1 MILLTEKE
9 RLPVVTSNLFKRWTY
24 RFFAPDVLQRAT
36 YEAFRRL
43 LEYDHQCHELIAD
56 FQDLLFKKEPSDWTK
71 VTALYSELSEVTGA
85 LVYEL
90 ARISPRSAAGLS
102 TYYRKFDSYIRY
114 LLQTESNDSGAP
126 YIFCL
131 SDARMKHQ
139 YTGNKAKNLAE
150 LFQKLECRI
159 PPGFVITT
167 NSWHALLEHNN
178 LRSQIN
184 SHLLALDPDDIHSL
198 QETSRA
204 LMSLVLAAEIPSEI
218 SQALTKAS
226 KDLIAGINT
235 KNQILFAVRSSAV
248 NEDGVHSFA
257 GQYES
262 ILNVLPADVH
272 NSYLQVLASKYTP
285 QALLYRI
292 TAGISDEEASMAVLI
307 LEMIAARAA
316 GVIYTSDPK
325 EKIKDTV
332 FIHSVKGTGEKLVS
346 GNAEPHLICFNKE
359 GTLVSPEPASD
370 DPIGLEEAHTLAETA
385 LKLESFFGCPQDIEW
400 VIGDEEPLIL
410 QSRPLQTSFS
420 SEEVSTECCIGKDL
434 PLLYR
439 GGITASQG
447 WGTGKAFLFSAD
459 SDPDQLPADIILI
472 VENIPSSLILFLPKC
487 SGVVAAGGSV
497 ASHFATICREMR
509 IPLLVSASNVM
520 EKVVH
525 GDFITVD
532 ADRQTIFQGTDESCV
547 KNEREKSSLKERQPY
562 YRRLHAINDFIAPLT
577 LLDPEASSFTP
588 DGCRSFHDILRYSH
602 EKAVRAMFSIGKSG
616 SRKGNRKK
624 LETELPFELYLVD
637 VDGNSD
643 SAQVSVDARVAIEQV
658 KSAPLHALW
667 AGLTHPSIVW
677 DDKEYY
683 NWKDYDNAAM
693 SDGFAFKNSAE
704 SASYA
709 VYGQDYLNLNMRF
722 GYHFTVVDT
731 LCGKKSEQNYCSIR
745 FAGGGGT
752 FEGRCYRLQ
761 YIEAILEKIGFK
773 VVSRADLLD
782 ARLDALPADQMIQR
796 LFTLGRMLGNSKQ
809 MDIVL
814 KDGDSAA
821 YHLEQFF
828 NINDFL

>member
-1 MILLTEKE
+1 M
-9 RLPVVTSNLFKRWTY
+9 VTSNLFKRWTY

-43 LEYDHQCHELIAD
+43 LEHDHQCHELIAD
-56 FQDLLFKKEPSDWTK
+56 FQDLLFKKEPGDWTK
-71 VTALYSELSEVTGA
+71 VTALYDKLSETTGA
-85 LVYEL
+85 LVHEL

-114 LLQTESNDSGAP
+114 LLQTESIDSGAP
-126 YIFCL
+126 YVFCL
-131 SDARMKHQ
+131 SDARMKQ
-139 YTGNKAKNLAE
+139 KYTGNKAKNLAE
-150 LFQKLECRI
+150 LFQKLEVRI

-167 NSWHALLEHNN
+167 NSWHALLEYND
-178 LRSQIN
+178 LRPRIN
-184 SHLLALDPDDIHSL
+184 AYLLALNPDDVRSL
-198 QETSRA
+198 QETSQA
-204 LMSLVLAAEIPSEI
+204 LMSLVLDAQIPPEIEK
-218 SQALTKAS
+218 ALAKAS
-226 KDLIAGINT
+226 KDLITGINT
-235 KNQILFAVRSSAV
+235 ENQIRFAVRSSAV

-257 GQYES
+257 GQYQS
-262 ILNVLPADVH
+262 ILDVLPEDLLA
-272 NSYLQVLASKYTP
+272 SYLQVLASKYTP
-285 QALLYRI
+285 QALLYRV

-307 LEMIAARAA
+307 LEMIRAKAA

-325 EKIKDTV
+325 MEVENTL
-332 FIHSVKGTGEKLVS
+332 FLHSVKGTGEKLVS
-346 GNAEPHLICFNKE
+346 GNAKPHLMTFNKE
-359 GTLVSPEPASD
+359 GVLVTPGSESD
-370 DPIGLEEAHTLAETA
+370 APICVEEARNLAQTA
-385 LKLESFFGCPQDIEW
+385 MNLELFFGCPQDIEW

-410 QSRPLQTSFS
+410 QSRPLQMSLS
-420 SEEVSTECCIGKDL
+420 YEAISDQSTIGEGL
-434 PLLYR
+434 PLLYQ

-447 WGTGKAFLFSAD
+447 WGAGKACLLTAASE
-459 SDPDQLPADIILI
+459 PDLLPDDTVLV
-472 VENIPSSLILFLPKC
+472 VENIPSSLILFLPRC
-487 SGVVAAGGSV
+487 SAVIAVGGSV
-497 ASHFATICREMR
+497 ASHFATICREMK
-509 IPLLVSASNVM
+509 IPLVVAASNVM
-520 EKVVH
+520 KKITH
-525 GDFITVD
+525 GALLTID
-532 ADRQTIFQGTDESCV
+532 ADRQSIFQGIDENYV
-547 KNEREKSSLKERQPY
+547 KNDSDISTKRAQQPY
-562 YRRLHAINDFIAPLT
+562 FRRLHAINDFIAPLT
-577 LLDPEASSFTP
+577 LLDPEATSFTP

-602 EKAVRAMFSIGKSG
+602 EKAVRAMFAIGKSG

-624 LETELPFELYLVD
+624 LKTALPFELYLVD
-637 VDGNSD
+637 VDGASD
-643 SAQVSVDARVAIEQV
+643 NGQPSVDSLVVIEQV

-683 NWKDYDNAAM
+683 NWKEYDSAAM

-752 FEGRCYRLQ
+752 FAGRCYRLQ
-761 YIEAILEKIGFK
+761 YIEAILQKIGFK

-782 ARLDALPADQMIQR
+782 ARLDALPADKMIQR

-814 KDGDSAA
+814 KDENSAA